1 MSSEIRQMW
10 ERYIFE
16 NKLDSSKMDKMI
28 IDSWKLSKK
37 FKVNPNEGIG
47 NKILTTSDFQK
58 RLKENETLISL
69 AKRSLDRFGMLF
81 KNMDFILVLTDA
93 DGYILWQAGPESLQ
107 GIAREMGFL
116 QGSQWTESVVGT
128 NAIGIALRTKEAN
141 IIHGYEHFAKASQ
154 QWSCVSSPI
163 LGENSQVKGV
173 VDLSMPSHYPKKIDF
188 LVRVQL
194 IADYI
199 SEALQKK
206 AYEDQKYMLQF
217 YSTKKQVG
225 ILCDS
230 SMTILHISPDLIE
243 NPENMIGKKLTHLSK
258 SEWLLVKEEPIWKEQ
273 ECVGYFVSVLKHE
286 TKNKTFHFPYIA
298 GRSQT
303 YRDLI
308 EEVKIVAPTSA
319 PIHLFGET
327 GTGKEVLAK
336 TIHVNSPFS
345 NGRLVCVNCGA
356 LPENLM
362 ESELFGYEKGAFTGA
377 HANGYQGKIEQAH
390 NGTLFL
396 DEIEDM
402 PASMQSDLLRVLQE
416 KKITRIG
423 GSKEIPLH
431 FRLITASNQNLKK
444 LVMEGQFREDLF
456 YRIYVCPL
464 HIPPLRER
472 KEDICE
478 FIKAFEESNSWFPH
492 WENTLIEVAEQN
504 QWNGNIR
511 ELNNFLER
519 CYVYYRERIPS
530 KEQLVELIHKGG
542 LNTQAETEGDTTNFK
557 DQIEKEQIKNAL
569 LQHNGNIPLTAEQ
582 LSMSKSTLYRKMKKY
597 HLN

>member
-1 MSSEIRQMW
+1 MW

-69 AKRSLDRFGMLF
+69 AKRSIDRFGMLF

-163 LGENSQVKGV
+163 LGENTQVKGV

-336 TIHVNSPFS
+336 TIHVNSPFA
-345 NGRLVCVNCGA
+345 NGKLVCVNCGA

-423 GSKEIPLH
+423 GSKEISLH

-478 FIKAFEESNSWFPH
+478 FIKSFEESNSWFPH
-492 WENTLIEVAEQN
+492 WENILIEVAEQN

-519 CYVYYRERIPS
+519 CYVYYKERIPS

-542 LNTQAETEGDTTNFK
+542 LNTQDEAEGKTTNFK
-557 DQIEKEQIKNAL
+557 DQIEKEQIKNTL
-569 LQHNGNIPLTAEQ
+569 LQHNGNISLTAEQ

>member
-243 NPENMIGKKLTHLSK
+243 NPENMIGKKLTHLPKSK
-258 SEWLLVKEEPIWKEQ
+258 WLLEKQEPIWREKE
-273 ECVGYFVSVLKHE
+273 CIGYFVSVLKNE
-286 TKNKTFHFPYIA
+286 TKNKTFQFPYIV

-303 YRDLI
+303 YNELL

-336 TIHVNSPFS
+336 TIHMNSPFS

-542 LNTQAETEGDTTNFK
+542 LNTQAEKEGDTANFK

>member
-1 MSSEIRQMW
+1 MW